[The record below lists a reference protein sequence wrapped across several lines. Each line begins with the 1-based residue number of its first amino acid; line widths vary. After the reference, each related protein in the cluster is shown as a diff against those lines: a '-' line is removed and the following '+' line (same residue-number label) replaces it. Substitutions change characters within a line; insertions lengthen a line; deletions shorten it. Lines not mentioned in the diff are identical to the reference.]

1 MMKGFGH
8 TAIWVKDM
16 EKSLHFYLDIL
27 GCKWAFSMPVD
38 GKPNTGTEYIAVA
51 NGAFIELFYGGIPH
65 EKEKAPEGK
74 FYTGFSHF
82 CIEVE
87 DMSQFVEE
95 VKSRGGVFRV
105 EPKRGRDG
113 NWQAWMDDPDG
124 IGIEFVQLEP
134 GCMQK
139 QVYFE

>member
-1 MMKGFGH
+1 MF
-8 TAIWVKDM
+8 
-16 EKSLHFYLDIL
+16 
-27 GCKWAFSMPVD
+27 
-38 GKPNTGTEYIAVA
+38 
-51 NGAFIELFYGGIPH
+51 
-65 EKEKAPEGK
+65 
-74 FYTGFSHF
+74 
-82 CIEVE
+82 
-87 DMSQFVEE
+87 QFVEE